1 MTALFLGLM
10 VLAGVMIA
18 FQSPLNAALAKRT
31 GPLEAALISFA
42 TGAAL
47 LFVLVQV
54 LGKGSVQA
62 AHRAPPWMLLG
73 GVLGALYVTT
83 IIVSVPRVGV
93 SAAIVAALVGQ
104 LAAGLVIDRLSLFG
118 VPAHPVD
125 GSRVLALVL
134 FVAALWLMSP
144 KR

>member
-1 MTALFLGLM
+1 MTGVFLGLM
-10 VLAGVMIA
+10 VLAGAAIA

-31 GPLEAALISFA
+31 GPLEAALVSFT
-42 TGAAL
+42 TGAAV
-47 LFVLVQV
+47 LFVAVRL
-54 LGKGSVQA
+54 LGKGSLQA

-73 GVLGALYVTT
+73 GLLGALYVTT

-104 LAAGLVIDRLSLFG
+104 LAAGLLIDRMGLFG
-118 VPAHPVD
+118 VPAHPID
-125 GSRVLALVL
+125 GSRLLALAL
-134 FVAALWLMSP
+134 FAIALWLMAP